1 MTWVSPNRGPA
12 AALPTM
18 GAMTD
23 PGAPT
28 EPTLRSLAPSV
39 LLPATLYEIGNG
51 AVIPVIALTAIDLGA
66 STGTAGFMMVL
77 LGVGQVLGDIPAS
90 SVAGHLGDRRSMLL
104 AASLSIVA
112 MGACYLAQSVAVLGG
127 ALLLMGVCNATFYL
141 ARQSYLTEVAPVPL
155 RARAMSTLG
164 GAHRV
169 GLFVGPFVG
178 AVAIG
183 IGGLRSAYL
192 VAIGSALA
200 VALALVLIP
209 DVPLPRHAQAPR
221 GLATTREVLG
231 SHRRLFAT
239 LGLAVLGVGAVRAA
253 RQTVLPLWSQHL
265 ALGAQTTS
273 LVFAVAG
280 AVEMV
285 LFYPGG
291 KMMDRFGRVAVA
303 VPSMVI
309 MGLAM
314 MALPLTRGVS
324 GLTVV
329 AVVLGVG
336 NGLGSGIVMT
346 LGADAAPLE
355 GRIRFFGI
363 WRVLA
368 DSGNAAGPVVV
379 SVLATVATLAAGIVA
394 VGGIGLL
401 TAGAMARWV
410 PRYSHYATPTAARQ
424 LLPRTPHT

>member
-1 MTWVSPNRGPA
+1 MA
-12 AALPTM
+12 
-18 GAMTD
+18 AMTQ
-23 PGAPT
+23 PT
-28 EPTLRSLAPSV
+28 EPTEPTQHPEPTEATLRSLAPSV

-66 STGTAGFMMVL
+66 STGAAGFMMVL
-77 LGVGQVLGDIPAS
+77 LGVGQVLGDLPAS
-90 SVAGHLGDRRSMLL
+90 AVADRLGDRRSMLG
-104 AASLSIVA
+104 AASLSVVS
-112 MGACYLAQSVAVLGG
+112 MLACYMARSVVVLGG

-141 ARQSYLTEVAPVPL
+141 ARQSYLTEVAPVQL

-192 VAIGSALA
+192 VAVGSALA
-200 VALALVLIP
+200 VGLALLLIP
-209 DVPLPRHAQAPR
+209 DVEVPAHAAAVR
-221 GLATTREVLG
+221 GLVTTREVLG
-231 SHRRLFAT
+231 AHRRLFAT
-239 LGLAVLGVGAVRAA
+239 LGLAVVGVGAVRAA
-253 RQTVLPLWSQHL
+253 RQTVLPLWAEHL
-265 ALGAQTTS
+265 GLGAQTTS
-273 LVFAVAG
+273 LVFGVAG

-291 KMMDRFGRVAVA
+291 KVMDRYGRLAVA

-309 MGLAM
+309 MGLSM
-314 MALPLTRGVS
+314 MALPLTRGVA
-324 GLTVV
+324 GLTAV
-329 AVVLGVG
+329 AVLLGIG
-336 NGLGSGIVMT
+336 NGLGSGIMMT
-346 LGADAAPLE
+346 LGADAAPVE

-379 SVLATVATLAAGIVA
+379 SILAIVATLAAGIVS
-394 VGGIGLL
+394 VGSLGLL
-401 TAGAMARWV
+401 TAVAMARWV
-410 PRYSHYATPTAARQ
+410 PRYSRYATRSAVREMVTQPRQ
-424 LLPRTPHT
+424 P